1 MNELQATYNIIDNLE
16 KEELTKLITY
26 INNKLLYYNVNS
38 KKSINFLEKLS
49 ELSATDSI
57 SNPVDW
63 QKEQRVEIDDFN
75 R

>member
-63 QKEQRVEIDDFN
+63 QKEQRVEIGDFN
-75 R
+75 W

>member
-1 MNELQATYNIIDNLE
+1 MGKQ
-16 KEELTKLITY
+16 
-26 INNKLLYYNVNS
+26 V

-49 ELSATDSI
+49 ELSAIDSI

-75 R
+75 

>member
-38 KKSINFLEKLS
+38 KKSINFLE
-49 ELSATDSI
+49 
-57 SNPVDW
+57 
-63 QKEQRVEIDDFN
+63 
-75 R
+75 

>member
-63 QKEQRVEIDDFN
+63 QKEQRVEIGDFN
-75 R
+75 